1 MKQRQA
7 LLVSLPI
14 TLAFLGCAAS
24 QPPQQPQPAEHGTN
38 HPCHDADIAAK
49 RVWNDEIRVQVRA
62 QVMEWGSEVGV
73 DVAEER
79 AVEVTSSMD
88 RVTDDWAR
96 LRKAVCRDHFV
107 RDTLTKAQYQARA
120 DCLDRLLTRQR
131 TLLNSLGSPQSN
143 LSEQL
148 AGMTDELQSC
158 R

>member
-1 MKQRQA
+1 MP
-7 LLVSLPI
+7 S
-14 TLAFLGCAAS
+14 GHAS
-24 QPPQQPQPAEHGTN
+24 QTPPQSQSQPAEHDTTQ
-38 HPCHDADIAAK
+38 PCHDADIAAK

-73 DVAEER
+73 EVAEER
-79 AVEVTSSMD
+79 AVEVASSMD

-96 LRKAVCRDHFV
+96 MRKAVCRDHFV
-107 RDTLTKAQYQARA
+107 RDTLTKAQYQTRA

-131 TLLNSLGSPQSN
+131 TLLNSLSSPQSN

-148 AGMTDELQSC
+148 TGITDELDTC